1 MPEVAETPQQPW
13 GGGWTLEKL
22 NILSAYL
29 DAYTTALKDQPFHLT
44 YVDAFAGS
52 GSIELEHDDDRSA
65 FLQGSVWRALEVTDR
80 PFDSLLFIEKDRK
93 NVAALETEMSGHSSR
108 VTIAEGDANDE
119 LPRYCKRMGRFER
132 AVVFLDPFALQV
144 DWTTVEMLARTK
156 KCDAWILFPVGAIR
170 RMLPRAGQ
178 PRPQWQEHLNRVFGD
193 ESWRSFYHTS
203 PQQRMFGEPPLEES
217 ESGVEQIV
225 ENYRAR
231 LQTVFAEVAPTR
243 RTLLNSKSTPL
254 FEFMFAAGNPRG
266 AKIAIRIANYI
277 LENI

>member
-1 MPEVAETPQQPW
+1 MPEVAETPQSW

-22 NILSAYL
+22 DILSAYL

-65 FLQGSVWRALEVTDR
+65 FLQGSVWRALEVTDK
-80 PFDSLLFIEKDRK
+80 PFDSLLLIEKDPK
-93 NVAALETEMSGHSSR
+93 NVATLEADLADHSSR
-108 VTIAEGDANDE
+108 VDIVDGDANDE
-119 LPRYCKRMGRFER
+119 LPQYCRRMARFER

-144 DWTTVEMLARTK
+144 DWATVEVLAKTR
-156 KCDAWILFPVGAIR
+156 KCDVWILFPAGAIR

-178 PRPQWQEHLNRVFGD
+178 PRLQWQEHLNRVFGD
-193 ESWRSFYHTS
+193 DSWRSLYRTS
-203 PQQRMFGEPPLEES
+203 RQQRMFGEPPLEES

-231 LQTVFAEVAPTR
+231 LQTVFVEVAPTR
-243 RTLLNSKSTPL
+243 RTLLNSKNVAL

-266 AKIAIRIANYI
+266 AKIAIRIADHI
-277 LENI
+277 LKNI